1 MVKKRPTGGKKL
13 RRAPKPKKL
22 SGKGKPKTPLE
33 KKKLGI
39 ALARVKGKTTGY
51 DPTVYEPKGRYSPN
65 MTGAK
70 DVVNGVDKYTG
81 NKVFGVE
88 VPPATGK
95 AKTAPK
101 RVPVPHNRVPGGGVQ
116 AADTYLNPDHIRQEP
131 GWDRTLDRFYKRYM
145 GERGHLEKLYRD
157 IELLRANALKDHGS
171 ATDNRE
177 AQRAFIAYRTAAIDM
192 GVATEDDI
200 PPLEVPAVQKTK
212 KIPTGETRHT
222 VNIPDGA
229 DGETPAV
236 DTTGNTTGKAKTTP
250 TSPTTGKTRD
260 LKADNRAR
268 RRASNARRKYTKLA
282 DEDNQK
288 ARDELAAIK
297 DGDDEATTGKHL
309 EAYREHRTNAEI
321 NSAIASDANIEAEYA
336 RLHLDRIEPEDVTPD
351 ATPGATKETK
361 ELTEEEKQKREE
373 ARAKARVTRE
383 ANKAA
388 REAELEAQAR
398 QGTKY
403 EFLKNE
409 ALERANKARAR
420 QAKHLELAEKYMERG
435 DTERAQRSML
445 RYERAVRSEHRNRLK
460 AVTFE
465 TEHEYEKRGLSSP
478 LMKRHSDK
486 NTVDVDKDG
495 KHLDTPNIPD
505 GGADRVEPDGDTD
518 TPDTDTGGAK
528 KNTDGNET
536 GDTKDTANNDEP
548 TTTPNEPTPPT
559 NTDHSTPDSATT
571 RSTENPTNNRGNN
584 PTNLPGET
592 NEPTGTRNNPKVATN
607 PRNPTGA
614 KPNEYYPAP
623 LNPSELPDVIDH
635 KPTKKYTKFDGDELP
650 LTGENTR
657 EALQG
662 VLTAVAKDDAL
673 PMLTGVMF
681 TPGGAGDRAEVA
693 ATDRFMLTTAKLDI
707 DFKGVDKDRVLIDSK
722 DLRNGLKSVG
732 KNPGKLTIEK
742 AGDTYLFSFANGK
755 QFTAKELNEEYPN
768 YKPLMGSH
776 RKVATFN
783 RAELADALKDAV
795 STGNKKNNLVV
806 LETTKDGDKTRVRWL
821 DALGVWHTKELNGA
835 TIHEKTG
842 VQSLNDENGI
852 SDGWETVTG
861 VFNAKYLKGLVSATR
876 GDFIEIQEAKSS
888 SPEARINSSYLVTSN
903 TDIENGRTNL
913 LMPVRFD
920 SGKTFKLAENL
931 RKENRPKIQY
941 YHDNVANRDKSKT
954 VMFDGKDMR
963 DTINKVNHDLADRE
977 RTIAIYSDGNGKAH
991 VYGVEEVNGTKQIVA
1006 HETVDIEPGQGQ
1018 FEAQVRQSHKDK
1030 TSGYGSLFG
1039 GDSVLIESDH
1049 TLNSNGSIKSN
1060 DSFRGGTIY
1069 AYGHGEEN
1077 ERSGFKNVMG
1087 YLASQAGVD
1096 VNKLKTGDVEL
1107 HEVSKVDVKARN
1119 KDVKTI
1125 EELRNGKHLPWS
1137 YGHAIIEHYGKDD
1150 QVSLNRL
1157 YNEVRAENGEPPV
1170 TLNDTQAKILTLRA
1184 INNITTRD
1192 RLLYQIPVTQM
1203 DDTAREWTK
1212 KKLNE
1217 GWEPPLEDWI
1227 STSGDNSKIDEAVKD
1242 ALRRINQAPEELTG
1256 RSTVSP
1262 IPPTQ
1267 DTPRVRDVDTPNA
1280 PKPATGRGK
1289 GKGDKT
1295 PSTAGGGG
1303 DKGGNKP
1310 PSNRGG
1316 ATAGDAGDAGD
1327 GDNVPNAGKGDST
1340 PGGKSSGKASSKPKT
1355 TKREDK
1361 PTPAGGN
1368 SGDDGGKKPPTTT
1381 TTTGG
1386 EHNDKDNNGENPT
1399 PEQKEAKE
1407 KAEKLKKLIKNYET
1421 SVNEAS
1427 RNPVVML
1434 DGIKT
1439 YDDVTSGEKQKDLYY
1454 SLVTMGRENP
1464 VFMRNQ
1470 LDKVVERV
1478 EPEFWDRR
1486 DELAEIKPYVT
1497 KKYDPDSPN
1506 ATDLGD
1512 GDENLRKQ
1520 RVTVA
1525 KEVATEISEKLA
1537 EQDRR
1542 ETPGIVSAIMEAG
1555 GTPAG
1560 LQFRVKTHASIVS
1573 KLHRKAERK
1582 FKEQNPGAKGEGYQ
1596 PSDLRKMADEVR
1608 DGFRFTAVVPKDGYT
1623 DKADEL
1629 VRIMQR
1635 NGWTVT
1641 KPKHHE
1647 FGHYTWDSYPG
1658 LNLVF
1663 EKNGENVEI
1672 QVQTPYSFV
1681 AKNAT
1686 HVAYD
1691 IARDGDKENPDINRI
1706 NQDQKTIFGCVPTP
1720 KNVANNHYIENPLED
1735 REEDKKWQPDTTNKT
1750 GSLSKT
1756 MGKSY
1761 GAGTT
1766 QNLETG
1772 NGRNKQKKPTFTP
1785 DTTGSRNS
1793 PKRKHSKQSPKT
1805 SKSSTGSKSGLEK
1818 RTPTSSNETTR
1829 TKPSHVDTSQ
1839 ATFKEINERL
1849 SKRGRVTVDGVD
1861 YEPPTTGVPENGDL
1875 ARTTEGWGIVTGYSQ
1890 SHRGNPNAGFDVN
1903 VFDNKGQKNEWHGE
1917 LGADTTKRTPV
1928 NRGDGGNGGSTPSTP
1943 EVWDGNPKASAP
1955 VTSGKPADNA
1965 PAEEWDEW
1973 VRENAGKDRITR
1985 TDLIKRGWDVDQIGT
2000 YLTDEQRV
2008 PGVPGNKNVSNKH
2021 YSLAEVEDVEAN
2033 NKAFKRAKAKKEK
2046 AEKRAETHKAKME
2059 RLGIEAANDVDNP
2072 PSVKNPKP
2080 NGDTIP
2086 LARATLG
2093 KRGDTFT
2100 ILPRVYPAKTG
2111 DYLRV
2116 IKKDGSTR
2124 IIQVGKEQTPF
2135 GYLDF
2140 EAKYLPEPAH
2150 ETTFRDYRGNW
2161 HIFLD
2166 KGTGV
2171 KPGDKITVKDGRGNE
2186 HVRIVDRKDTPLN
2199 VNFDQFTLSTPAT
2212 AGNDTDG
2219 YRWTKRG
2226 GTWLVPVAGGAHKP
2240 GDKITVKSHRGE
2252 KRVYLTGVHST
2263 EDGVDLWEV
2272 SNRAPQVAEPTP
2284 KPEPKPAPEL
2294 STPGQHARITALQAE
2309 NTDVFVDPQNPYNV
2323 GHWHENLRVILSP
2336 ENFQE
2341 AKQRARHGYA
2351 DYLWN
2356 QWVNEH
2362 TPADATDIQRRKA
2375 KREARRQ
2382 LPMKEMTF
2390 TDDMARYLIE
2400 HSVMAKRLEFEKA
2413 LYATPEKLNKREAE
2427 QVIDVL
2433 DNPSVFTSKNFTEV
2447 KPIWLD
2453 AIEHAV
2459 SENGMSKR
2467 ELNQRLI
2474 IGDYW
2479 EGTVKGGAPSP
2490 RQLKYA
2496 RDVLYRHMRE
2506 YGVGENDNL
2515 MLDSFTIANPWRYL
2529 EQLSRG
2535 DLSDLIDVLKN
2546 DSM

>member
-1 MVKKRPTGGKKL
+1 MVKKKLAKKTV
-13 RRAPKPKKL
+13 RKAPKPKKL
-22 SGKGKPKTPLE
+22 GGKGRPKTPAE
-33 KKKLGI
+33 RKKLGV

-51 DPTVYEPKGRYSPN
+51 DPTVYEPKGRTHSPN
-65 MTGAK
+65 MNGAK

-81 NKVFGVE
+81 NKVILFSDRKNL
-88 VPPATGK
+88 PTTGK
-95 AKTAPK
+95 IDTSKPK
-101 RVPVPHNRVPGGGVQ
+101 RMKLPHNQVEGGGVQ
-116 AADTYLNPDHIRQEP
+116 AADTYLNAEHIRKEP
-131 GWDRTLDRFYKRYM
+131 GWERTLDRFYKRYM
-145 GERGHLEKLYRD
+145 GDRGHLEKLHRD
-157 IELLRANALKDHGS
+157 IELLRTNALKDHGS

-177 AQRAFIAYRTAAIDM
+177 AQRAFIAFRTAAIDLD
-192 GVATEDDI
+192 VATEDDI
-200 PPLEVPAVQKTK
+200 PPLD
-212 KIPTGETRHT
+212 IPTGKGKKINAKGEEHHR
-222 VNIPDGA
+222 VDLPDVQ
-229 DGETPAV
+229 DV
-236 DTTGNTTGKAKTTP
+236 DDVATTGNRAGKTETLTP
-250 TSPTTGKTRD
+250 GKPDTANRTRD

-268 RRASNARRKYTKLA
+268 RRAINARRKYRKLA
-282 DEDNQK
+282 DEDNGK

-321 NSAIASDANIEAEYA
+321 NSAIASEANTQAEYA
-336 RLHLDRIEPEDVTPD
+336 RLHLDRLEPEDVTP
-351 ATPGATKETK
+351 GATKEIK

-373 ARAKARVTRE
+373 AKAKARVTRE

-388 REAELEAQAR
+388 REAELEAQER

-409 ALERANKARAR
+409 ALDRANKAKAR

-435 DTERAQRSML
+435 ETDKAQRSML

-465 TEHEYEKRGLSSP
+465 TEHEYEKRGISSP

-495 KHLDTPNIPD
+495 KHLDTPNTPD
-505 GGADRVEPDGDTD
+505 GGVDRGEPDGENHDTTDTDSNTD
-518 TPDTDTGGAK
+518 TPDTGGAK
-528 KNTDGNET
+528 KNTDGNNNA
-536 GDTKDTANNDEP
+536 TKDTANNDEP
-548 TTTPNEPTPPT
+548 TTTPNKPTPPT
-559 NTDHSTPDSATT
+559 NTDHSTADSATT
-571 RSTENPTNNRGNN
+571 RSTEKPTNNRSNN
-584 PTNLPGET
+584 RTNIQGET
-592 NEPTGTRNNPKVATN
+592 NEPTGTSNNPKIATN
-607 PRNPTGA
+607 PRNPTNA

-635 KPTKKYTKFDGDELP
+635 KPTKKYAKFDGDELP
-650 LTGENTR
+650 LTDENTR

-662 VLTAVAKDDAL
+662 VLTAVGKDDTL
-673 PMLTGVMF
+673 PMLKGVMF
-681 TPGGAGDRAEVA
+681 TPGGAGDHAEVA

-707 DFKGVDKDRVLIDSK
+707 DFKGVDKDRVLIDGK

-742 AGDTYLFSFANGK
+742 DGDTYLFSFTNGK

-768 YKPLMGSH
+768 YKALMGRH
-776 RKVATFN
+776 RKIATFN

-842 VQSLNDENGI
+842 VQSLNDENRI

-861 VFNAKYLKGLVSATR
+861 VFNAKYLKDLVSATR
-876 GDFIEIQEAKSS
+876 GDFIEIQGAKSS
-888 SPEARINSSYLVTSN
+888 SPAARINSSYLVTSN
-903 TDIENGRTNL
+903 TDIENGRANL

-920 SGKTFKLAENL
+920 SGKPLKLVEEL

-941 YHDNVANRDKSKT
+941 YHDNAVNRDKSKT

-963 DTINKVNHDLADRE
+963 DTINKVNHALAGRE

-991 VYGVEEVNGTKQIVA
+991 VYGVEEVNGTKHIVA

-1030 TSGYGSLFG
+1030 TSGYGSLFS

-1125 EELRNGKHLPWS
+1125 EELRNGKRLPWS

-1150 QVSLNRL
+1150 QTSLNRL

-1184 INNITTRD
+1184 INNIATRD

-1203 DDTAREWTK
+1203 DDTAREWAK

-1227 STSGDNSKIDEAVKD
+1227 KTSGDNSKIDEAVKD

-1267 DTPRVRDVDTPNA
+1267 DTPRVRDGATPNA
-1280 PKPATGRGK
+1280 PKNTAKPATGRGK
-1289 GKGDKT
+1289 GDA

-1316 ATAGDAGDAGD
+1316 ATAGDAGDGGD
-1327 GDNVPNAGKGDST
+1327 GDKVPNPGKGDST

-1386 EHNDKDNNGENPT
+1386 TSNDKDNNGENPT

-1421 SVNEAS
+1421 SVTEAS

-1454 SLVTMGRENP
+1454 SLVTMGRNDP
-1464 VFMRNQ
+1464 VAMRNQ

-1573 KLHRKAERK
+1573 KLHRKAKDKYK
-1582 FKEQNPGAKGEGYQ
+1582 FGTPGEDGKNYQ
-1596 PSDLRKMADEVR
+1596 PSDLREMAGKVK

-1623 DKADEL
+1623 GKADEL

-1691 IARDGDKENPDINRI
+1691 IARDGDEENPDIIRI

-1720 KNVANNHYIENPLED
+1720 TNVANKYYIENPLEN
-1735 REEDKKWQPDTTNKT
+1735 REEDKKWQPSTTRET
-1750 GSLSKT
+1750 SLSSKT
-1756 MGKSY
+1756 TGKNS
-1761 GAGTT
+1761 GVSTT
-1766 QNLETG
+1766 QNLGTG
-1772 NGRNKQKKPTFTP
+1772 NDTNGLKESTSAPTM
-1785 DTTGSRNS
+1785 TGSRNS

-1805 SKSSTGSKSGLEK
+1805 SKNTTGSKSGLEK

-1829 TKPSHVDTSQ
+1829 TKSSHIDTSQ

-1861 YEPPTTGVPENGDL
+1861 YEAPTTGIPGDGDL
-1875 ARTTEGWGIVTGYSQ
+1875 VDVPNHGWGISRGFSQ
-1890 SHRGNPNAGFDVN
+1890 SDGANANAGYDVDIW
-1903 VFDNKGQKNEWHGE
+1903 DNKGQFTQWHGE
-1917 LGADTTKRTPV
+1917 LGADTTKRTPA
-1928 NRGDGGNGGSTPSTP
+1928 NRGDGGNGGSTPSAP
-1943 EVWDGNPKASAP
+1943 EVWDDNPKASAP
-1955 VTSGKPADNA
+1955 DTPGKP
-1965 PAEEWDEW
+1965 
-1973 VRENAGKDRITR
+1973 
-1985 TDLIKRGWDVDQIGT
+1985 
-2000 YLTDEQRV
+2000 
-2008 PGVPGNKNVSNKH
+2008 
-2021 YSLAEVEDVEAN
+2021 
-2033 NKAFKRAKAKKEK
+2033 

-2072 PSVKNPKP
+2072 PSAKNPKP

-2086 LARATLG
+2086 LAQATLG

-2186 HVRIVDRKDTPLN
+2186 HVRVVDSKDTPLN
-2199 VNFDQFTLSTPAT
+2199 VNFDQFTLTTPAT

-2226 GTWLVPVAGGAHKP
+2226 RSWLVPVAGGEHKP
-2240 GDKITVKSHRGE
+2240 GDKITVKSRKGE
-2252 KRVYLTGVHST
+2252 KDVYLSKVHST

-2294 STPGQHARITALQAE
+2294 STPGQHTRITALQAE
-2309 NTDVFVDPQNPYNV
+2309 NRDVFVDPQNPNNV

-2351 DYLWN
+2351 NYLWN
-2356 QWVNEH
+2356 QWANEH

-2453 AIEHAV
+2453 AVEHAV

-2515 MLDSFTIANPWRYL
+2515 MLDSFTVANPWRYL
-2529 EQLSRG
+2529 GELSRR